1 MSNECQ
7 CEFEE
12 IYQIHEPNFEK
23 ILCQGD
29 IFQSDIIKLQIE
41 NTESISGWIIVNATC
56 DLVRE
61 GKTDFLKFIPI
72 RPLNYYI
79 KQNQEKEDKI
89 RQQLD
94 IILKYNSSK
103 AFFLPP
109 SDKFGD
115 GMPHYA
121 ELGYITTLPVIMKFN
136 ELIEKL
142 LKFRIAS
149 LKYPWREKLAESL
162 GNNFHRIGV
171 PDPPE
176 KWKGWRDQ
184 SIKKCLEDK

>member
-1 MSNECQ
+1 
-7 CEFEE
+7 
-12 IYQIHEPNFEK
+12 
-23 ILCQGD
+23 
-29 IFQSDIIKLQIE
+29 
-41 NTESISGWIIVNATC
+41 
-56 DLVRE
+56 
-61 GKTDFLKFIPI
+61 
-72 RPLNYYI
+72 LNYYI

-136 ELIEKL
+136 ELIENL

>member
-29 IFQSDIIKLQIE
+29 IFQSDIVKLQIE

-94 IILKYNSSK
+94 IILKYK
-103 AFFLPP
+103 
-109 SDKFGD
+109 
-115 GMPHYA
+115 
-121 ELGYITTLPVIMKFN
+121 
-136 ELIEKL
+136 
-142 LKFRIAS
+142 
-149 LKYPWREKLAESL
+149 
-162 GNNFHRIGV
+162 
-171 PDPPE
+171 
-176 KWKGWRDQ
+176 
-184 SIKKCLEDK
+184 